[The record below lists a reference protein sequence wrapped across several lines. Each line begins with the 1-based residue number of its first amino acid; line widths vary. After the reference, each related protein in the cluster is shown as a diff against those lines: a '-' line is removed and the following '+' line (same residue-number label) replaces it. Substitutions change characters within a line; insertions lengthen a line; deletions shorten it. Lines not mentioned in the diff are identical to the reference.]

1 MDINKQGK
9 QSISLN
15 NSLNKTTNS
24 HSDLKIVLDNTR
36 SYPQDRKYDDNLKR
50 NKTISTIMNSKHY
63 KYISRAQNNNLGAI
77 FSTIMLFWCRL
88 EKRNEKI
95 NLGSKIQTSKLLK
108 DSYNKL
114 KSCSTNTKDDNTP
127 LFMACAS
134 VRQVWFKPT

>member
-1 MDINKQGK
+1 MSRYIQVNVTSIDQYSIIESQVGINMQGK

-63 KYISRAQNNNLGAI
+63 KYISWAQNNNLGAI

-88 EKRNEKI
+88 EKRNEKSI
-95 NLGSKIQTSKLLK
+95 LDPKSKPQTLE
-108 DSYNKL
+108 
-114 KSCSTNTKDDNTP
+114 
-127 LFMACAS
+127 
-134 VRQVWFKPT
+134 RQL